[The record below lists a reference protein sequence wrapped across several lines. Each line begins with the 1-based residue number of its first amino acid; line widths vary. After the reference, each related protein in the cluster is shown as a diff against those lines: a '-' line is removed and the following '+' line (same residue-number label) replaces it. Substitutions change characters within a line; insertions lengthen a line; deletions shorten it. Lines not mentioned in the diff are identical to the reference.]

1 MGRIESVTC
10 NYHFDNCSLDYAIPY
25 YAIPFSLRC
34 NDTTMLI
41 DQGLVDRTQALLS
54 DFNNLLD
61 HNPAVNG
68 ELRVKLSKAE
78 LCLFKI
84 ASLMQETV
92 DMQNT

>member
-1 MGRIESVTC
+1 
-10 NYHFDNCSLDYAIPY
+10 
-25 YAIPFSLRC
+25 
-34 NDTTMLI
+34 MLI

-61 HNPAVNG
+61 HNPEVNG

-84 ASLMQETV
+84 ASLMQDTV
-92 DMQNT
+92 DMQDNQV